1 MNVYDFDKTIYDGDS
16 TLEYY
21 FFCVKRYPAV
31 LCCVPQQLYGLL
43 KYKVGII
50 DKTQFKEEFYCFLYK
65 IKNIDETIKAF
76 WDSNQYKIKDWYKMQ
91 QKSDDLVISASPE
104 FLLEEICKRINICN
118 LIASRVDKKTGHYNG
133 YNCYGIEKVKRY
145 KEKYGKQNIS
155 CFYSDSKSDEPFAL
169 ISEKAFMVSGNN
181 IQPWQ
186 FLK

>member
-104 FLLEEICKRINICN
+104 FLLNEICRRLNIR
-118 LIASRVDKKTGHYNG
+118 LLLASQVNQKTGLFSG
-133 YNCYGIEKVKRY
+133 KNCYGEEKVNRFYQMFPDVKID
-145 KEKYGKQNIS
+145 N
-155 CFYSDSKSDEPFAL
+155 FYSDSDSDLPMAKIAEQAY
-169 ISEKAFMVSGNN
+169 IVKKNE
-181 IQPWQ
+181 IIPWRV
-186 FLK
+186 